1 MKSYIAEKAVH
12 TMREEI
18 AETGGNEIF
27 FLGRTDENGI
37 VVEVEA
43 LARGSRDAVAAII
56 VATSFGDVVL
66 HNHPSGDLTPSQPDL
81 EIASILGNQ
90 GVGFYIID
98 NAAQR
103 CYQAVRPFARKTVEH
118 LSFPEIEQFF
128 APGGVLSRNLEG
140 YEHRDEQTR
149 MAFDVAEAFNRERV
163 ALIEAGTGTGKS
175 LAYLLPAVLWS
186 VRNRERIVISTNTIN
201 LQEQL
206 IKKDI
211 PFLQQKGGLSFRAVL
226 VKGRSNY
233 LCLRKLKAIE
243 TEPSLFKEEGTA
255 GELEALVEWSR
266 KTGEGCRNDL
276 SFIPRDEIWQEVCCE
291 ADQCGRVKCAHY
303 GKCFFYT
310 ARREAA
316 GADVLVVNHALLL
329 ADVALRNETGY
340 DSSAILPPFTRLI
353 FDEGHHLEDTAT
365 SFFSSRTS
373 RQGLLQILGRLQHPR
388 KAQRGILP
396 QLSSRISREIPEEL
410 DAQFM
415 ELSALL
421 EERLLPQRTV
431 LADNVTKVLDSLGFD
446 LLAYLKNDKKGPG
459 ERKLR
464 LTATVYADP
473 FWQRAEESVQRLVKD
488 LTEYVAILRA
498 FLKVCEQ
505 LPDSVLAKLSGS
517 LIDLRGIRGRLE
529 GVIQDLGVFTLRSD
543 RVCHWFEVSNG
554 PKGMTV
560 RLCSSPIAVAQSI
573 KSVVLDKF
581 RTVVVT
587 SATLAVGERF
597 DYLKKMTGIDLL
609 DKQRVTELLLASPF
623 DYERQAFIGIPDDL
637 PEPTERS
644 FAGFLEEY
652 LLRGLITSEGRAF
665 VLFTSYDLLTKVYTS
680 LREPLRKAGLT
691 PMRQG
696 EINRHMLLNRFRQE
710 RNAVLFGTDS
720 FWEGVDVQGRA
731 LELVV
736 ITRLPFRVP
745 TEPILAARAE
755 AITAEGGD
763 PFMEYTVPQA
773 VIKFKQG
780 FGRLIRSRD
789 DRGAVLIFDSRV
801 LSKKYGRFFLD
812 SLPKARITRGEGS
825 TVFQEMERFF
835 RVAEIDA
842 APGES

>member
-1 MKSYIAEKAVH
+1 MKLPIAEKAVL
-12 TMREEI
+12 TMRDDI
-18 AETGGNEIF
+18 AESGGNEVF

-37 VVEVEA
+37 VTEA
-43 LARGSRDAVAAII
+43 EPLARGSRDAVAAII
-56 VATSFGDVVL
+56 IAVSFGDVVI
-66 HNHPSGDLTPSQPDL
+66 HNHPSGDLTPSRPDL
-81 EIASILGNQ
+81 EIASVLGNQ
-90 GVGFYIID
+90 GVGFFIVD
-98 NAAQR
+98 NDVSR
-103 CYQAVRPFARKTVEH
+103 CYQAVSPFTRKTVEL

-128 APGGVLSRNLEG
+128 SPDGALARNLEG

-149 MAFDVAEAFNRERV
+149 MAFVVAEAFNEERV
-163 ALIEAGTGTGKS
+163 AVIEAGTGTGKS
-175 LAYLLPAVLWS
+175 LAYLLPAALWAI
-186 VRNRERIVISTNTIN
+186 RNRERIVISTNTIN

-211 PFLQQKGGLSFRAVL
+211 PFLREKGGLSFRAVL

-255 GELEALVEWSR
+255 GELEAILEWSR

-276 SFIPRDEIWQEVCCE
+276 SFIPRDEVWEEVCCE
-291 ADQCGRVKCAHY
+291 ADQCSRVKCGHY

-316 GADVLVVNHALLL
+316 GADILVANHALLL
-329 ADVALRNETGY
+329 ADVALRSETGY

-373 RQGLLQILGRLQHPR
+373 RQGILQILGRLQHPR

-396 QLSSRISREIPEEL
+396 RLSARIARVMPEEL
-410 DAQFM
+410 DILFI
-415 ELSALL
+415 EISGIL
-421 EERLLPQRTV
+421 EGRLLAGRLSLSETV
-431 LADNVTKVLDSLGFD
+431 VSVLDSLGLS
-446 LLAYLKNDKKGPG
+446 LLSYLKSDAKNSG

-464 LTATVYADP
+464 LTPAVYGEP
-473 FWQRAEESVQRLVKD
+473 FWQDAEGSVRRLVKE
-488 LTEYVAILRA
+488 LTEYVAALKAFFRA
-498 FLKVCEQ
+498 CEQ
-505 LPDSVLAKLSGS
+505 LSEPILEKLSGN

-529 GVIQDLGVFTLRSD
+529 GVIRDLGVFTLRDESL
-543 RVCHWFEVSNG
+543 CHWFEVS
-554 PKGMTV
+554 KGGRGMSV
-560 RLCSSPIAVAQSI
+560 RLCSSPIEVAQSI
-573 KSVVLDKF
+573 KSVILDKF
-581 RTVVVT
+581 RTVVIT
-587 SATLAVGERF
+587 SATLAIGERF
-597 DYLKKMTGIDLL
+597 DYLEKMTGIDLL
-609 DKQRVTELLLASPF
+609 EKEKVTELLLASPF
-623 DYERQAFIGIPDDL
+623 DYERQTFIGIPDDL
-637 PEPTERS
+637 PEPTDRS
-644 FAGFLEEY
+644 FASSLEDY
-652 LLRGLITSEGRAF
+652 LLRGLIVSQGRAF
-665 VLFTSYDLLTKVYTS
+665 VLFTSHDLLTRVFGA
-680 LREPLRKAGLT
+680 LREPLVKAGLT

-720 FWEGVDVQGRA
+720 FWEGVDVQGKA

-745 TEPILAARAE
+745 TEPILEARAE
-755 AITAEGGD
+755 HITAVGGD
-763 PFMEYTVPQA
+763 AFMEYTVPQA

-801 LSKKYGRFFLD
+801 LSKNYGRFFLD
-812 SLPKARITRGEGS
+812 SLPKARITRGEGE
-825 TVFQEMERFF
+825 TVFREMERFF
-835 RVAEIDA
+835 H
-842 APGES
+842 G

>member
-37 VVEVEA
+37 VVEVEP

-56 VATSFGDVVL
+56 IATSFGDVVL

-118 LSFPEIEQFF
+118 LSFAEIEQFF
-128 APGGVLSRNLEG
+128 APDGVLSRNLEG

-243 TEPSLFKEEGTA
+243 TEPSLFKEEGSA
-255 GELEALVEWSR
+255 GELEALVAWSR

-291 ADQCGRVKCAHY
+291 ADQCGRVKCADY

-373 RQGLLQILGRLQHPR
+373 RQGLLQILGRLLHPR

-396 QLSSRISREIPEEL
+396 QLSARISRELPEEL

-421 EERLLPQRTV
+421 EERLLPRRIA
-431 LADNVTKVLDSLGFD
+431 LADTVTQVLDSLGLD
-446 LLAYLKNDKKGPG
+446 LLAYLKNDKKSSG

-464 LTATVYADP
+464 LTAAVYADP
-473 FWQRAEESVQRLVKD
+473 FWRTAEESVQRLMKD
-488 LTEYVAILRA
+488 LTEYVEILRA
-498 FLKVCEQ
+498 FFKVCEQ
-505 LPDSVLAKLSGS
+505 LPDPVLAKLSGS

-529 GVIQDLGVFTLRSD
+529 GVIQDLGVFTMRSD

-554 PKGMTV
+554 TKGMTV
-560 RLCSSPIAVAQSI
+560 RLCSSPIEVAQSI
-573 KSVVLDKF
+573 KSVVLEKF

-587 SATLAVGERF
+587 SATLAVGGKF

-609 DKQRVTELLLASPF
+609 DRQRVTELLLASPF

-665 VLFTSYDLLTKVYTS
+665 VLFTSYDLLTRVYAS
-680 LREPLRKAGLT
+680 LREPLQKAGLT

-696 EINRHMLLNRFRQE
+696 EINRHMLLNRFRRE
-710 RNAVLFGTDS
+710 PNAVLFGTDS
-720 FWEGVDVQGRA
+720 FWEGVDVQG
-731 LELVV
+731 
-736 ITRLPFRVP
+736 
-745 TEPILAARAE
+745 
-755 AITAEGGD
+755 
-763 PFMEYTVPQA
+763 
-773 VIKFKQG
+773 
-780 FGRLIRSRD
+780 
-789 DRGAVLIFDSRV
+789 
-801 LSKKYGRFFLD
+801 
-812 SLPKARITRGEGS
+812 
-825 TVFQEMERFF
+825 
-835 RVAEIDA
+835 
-842 APGES
+842 

>member
-1 MKSYIAEKAVH
+1 
-12 TMREEI
+12 MRQEI
-18 AETGGNEIF
+18 AATGGNEIF
-27 FLGRTDENGI
+27 FLGRTDENSL
-37 VVEVEA
+37 VVEVEP

-56 VATSFGDVVL
+56 IAVSFGDVVI
-66 HNHPSGDLTPSQPDL
+66 HNHPSGNLTPSQPDL

-90 GVGFYIID
+90 GVGFYIVD
-98 NAAQR
+98 NAVGR
-103 CYQAVRPFARKTVEH
+103 CYQAVSPFVRKTVEL
-118 LSFPEIEQFF
+118 LSFPEVEQFF
-128 APGGVLSRNLEG
+128 APGGILSRNLDG
-140 YEHRDEQTR
+140 YEHREEQVR
-149 MAFDVAEAFNRERV
+149 MAFAVAEAFNQERLAV
-163 ALIEAGTGTGKS
+163 IEAGTGTGKS

-186 VRNRERIVISTNTIN
+186 LRNRERIVISTNTIN

-211 PFLQQKGGLSFRAVL
+211 PFLREKGGLSFRAVL

-233 LCLRKLKAIE
+233 LCLRKLKTVE

-276 SFIPRDEIWQEVCCE
+276 SFIPRDEVWEEVCCE
-291 ADQCGRVKCAHY
+291 ADQCGRVKCSHY
-303 GKCFFYT
+303 GKCFFYS

-316 GADVLVVNHALLL
+316 GADVLVVNHALLF
-329 ADVALRNETGY
+329 ADVALRHETGY

-353 FDEGHHLEDTAT
+353 FDEGHHLEKTAT
-365 SFFSSRTS
+365 SFFSSRIS

-396 QLSSRISREIPEEL
+396 RLSARISQDIPEHLDALFLELSS
-410 DAQFM
+410 
-415 ELSALL
+415 LL
-421 EERLLPQRTV
+421 EERLLPRRIA
-431 LADNVTKVLDSLGFD
+431 LADTVTQVLDSLGLD
-446 LLAYLKNDKKGPG
+446 LLAYLKNDKKNAA

-464 LTATVYADP
+464 LTAAVYADP
-473 FWQRAEESVQRLVKD
+473 FWRTAEEAVHRLVKD
-488 LTEYVAILRA
+488 LTEYVAIMQA
-498 FLKVCEQ
+498 FLKACDQ
-505 LPDSVLAKLSGS
+505 LPDSVLEKLSGS

-529 GVIQDLGVFTLRSD
+529 GVIQELGVFTVRSD
-543 RVCHWFEVSNG
+543 RLCHWFEVSNG
-554 PKGMTV
+554 SRGMMV
-560 RLCSSPIAVAQSI
+560 RLCSSPIEVAQSI

-597 DYLKKMTGIDLL
+597 DYLKKMTGIDRL
-609 DKQRVTELLLASPF
+609 DSQRVTELLLPSPF
-623 DYERQAFIGIPDDL
+623 DYERQTFIGIPDDL

-652 LLRGLITSEGRAF
+652 LLRGLIISEGRAF
-665 VLFTSYDLLTKVYTS
+665 VLFTSYELLTRVYAS
-680 LREPLRKAGLT
+680 LHEPLKRAGLT

-696 EINRHMLLNRFRQE
+696 EINRHMLLNRFRRE
-710 RNAVLFGTDS
+710 KNAVLFGTDS

-745 TEPILAARAE
+745 TEPILEARAE
-755 AITAEGGD
+755 TIAAEGGD

-773 VIKFKQG
+773 VLKFKQG

-789 DRGAVLIFDSRV
+789 DRGAVLIFDRRV
-801 LSKKYGRFFLD
+801 LSKNYGRFFLD
-812 SLPKARITRGEGS
+812 SLPKARITRGEGE
-825 TVFQEMERFF
+825 TVFREMERFF
-835 RVAEIDA
+835 RDA
-842 APGES
+842 GSVTAAGECDVD

>member
-56 VATSFGDVVL
+56 IATSFGDVVL

-98 NAAQR
+98 NAAER

-316 GADVLVVNHALLL
+316 GADVLVVNHALLF

-410 DAQFM
+410 DGQFM

-446 LLAYLKNDKKGPG
+446 LLTYLKNDKKSSG

-464 LTATVYADP
+464 LTAAVYTDR
-473 FWQRAEESVQRLVKD
+473 FWRTAEEAVQRLVKD
-488 LTEYVAILRA
+488 LTEYVAIIQA
-498 FLKVCEQ
+498 FFKVCEQ
-505 LPDSVLAKLSGS
+505 LPASVLEKLSGS

-529 GVIQDLGVFTLRSD
+529 GVIQDLGVFTMRSD
-543 RVCHWFEVSNG
+543 RVCHWFEVSDSS
-554 PKGMTV
+554 KGMII
-560 RLCSSPIAVAQSI
+560 RLCSSPIGVAQSI

-665 VLFTSYDLLTKVYTS
+665 VLFTSYDLLTKIYTS
-680 LREPLRKAGLT
+680 LREPLQKAGLT

-835 RVAEIDA
+835 RAAETDA
-842 APGES
+842 ATGEC